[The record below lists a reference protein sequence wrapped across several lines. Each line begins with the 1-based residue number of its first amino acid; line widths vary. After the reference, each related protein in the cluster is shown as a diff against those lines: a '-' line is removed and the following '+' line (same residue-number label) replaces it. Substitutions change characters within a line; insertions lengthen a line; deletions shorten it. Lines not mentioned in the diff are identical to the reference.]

1 MPWTIEYYE
10 QTDTAQPAEVF
21 EDAVYK
27 KYPKL
32 AGKLARIVV
41 ALESNG
47 PRLGG
52 GLIEPCRGYP
62 GVWEIRAIFSQTLA
76 RELFGFDDQRVVLLH
91 GYLKRAGQP
100 ASNKD
105 LARAADYWRD
115 YLRTRHVSPPVS
127 NASAPG
133 EVPVGETTEERK
145 YEPFSSAP
153 GGAFA

>member
-91 GYLKRAGQP
+91 GYLKRARG
-100 ASNKD
+100 
-105 LARAADYWRD
+105 
-115 YLRTRHVSPPVS
+115 
-127 NASAPG
+127 
-133 EVPVGETTEERK
+133 
-145 YEPFSSAP
+145 SSCRRNY
-153 GGAFA
+153 

>member
-10 QTDTAQPAEVF
+10 QVDTAQPAEVF
-21 EDAVYK
+21 EDAVYQA
-27 KYPKL
+27 YPKL

-91 GYLKRAGQP
+91 VYLKRAGQP
-100 ASNKD
+100 ASDKE

-115 YLRTRHVSPPVS
+115 YLHTRRVSPPIS
-127 NASAPG
+127 DTSTPENADLREAVQ
-133 EVPVGETTEERK
+133 E
-145 YEPFSSAP
+145 
-153 GGAFA
+153 GGKI